1 MADGGEHPLRD
12 GCPSEWASS
21 WGEDEHGVFEGFT
34 VGGVEQRMRWIA
46 PGTFMMGSPASDRES
61 FGDEKPEHEVTL
73 THGYWLA
80 DTPVTQALWRAVMG
94 DEPSHFKGD
103 DRPVEKV
110 SWEDCQRFCERLN
123 QRMPAGF
130 LARLPTEAEWEHACR
145 AGTTTPRYDGDLGS
159 IAWFSDNSEGQTH
172 SVKQKEPN
180 RWGLYDMLGNVYEWC
195 QDCWDY
201 GTPYSSEPQQDPKG
215 PATGGD
221 RVFRG
226 GSWVVLAR
234 GVRAAYRSG
243 DPPGGRDQNLGL
255 RLARDQPKP
264 G

>member
-12 GCPSEWASS
+12 GCPSDWASS

-61 FGDEKPEHEVTL
+61 YDVERPQHEVTL
-73 THGYWLA
+73 TVGYWLA

-94 DEPSHFKGD
+94 DEPSLFKGD
-103 DRPVEKV
+103 DRPVEMV
-110 SWEDCQRFCERLN
+110 SWQDCQRFCERLK

-145 AGTTTPRYDGDLGS
+145 AGTITRRYDSDLAS
-159 IAWFSDNSEGQTH
+159 IAWFSDNNKEQTH
-172 SVKQKEPN
+172 PVKQKQPN
-180 RWGLYDMLGNVYEWC
+180 RWGLYDMLGNVWEWC
-195 QDCWDY
+195 RDGKRSY
-201 GTPYSSEPQQDPKG
+201 TSEPQQDPKG
-215 PATGGD
+215 PDTGEV
-221 RVFRG
+221 RVVRG
-226 GSWVVLAR
+226 GSWRDHAR
-234 GVRAAYRSG
+234 GARAACRVG
-243 DPPGGRDQNLGL
+243 NPPGFRGRYLGL
-255 RLARDQPKP
+255 RLARGQPKP